1 MLRRFLSTSTKT
13 ITTKSTKSIK
23 NNKKINKKLLKQIL
37 LQQQL
42 QSESEKD
49 INVYPPIF
57 AIGIAAIM
65 YTIYSSK
72 NKYS

>member
-1 MLRRFLSTSTKT
+1 MLRRLLSTSTKP
-13 ITTKSTKSIK
+13 ITTKSIKS
-23 NNKKINKKLLKQIL
+23 KKVNKKLLKQIL

-72 NKYS
+72 NKYK